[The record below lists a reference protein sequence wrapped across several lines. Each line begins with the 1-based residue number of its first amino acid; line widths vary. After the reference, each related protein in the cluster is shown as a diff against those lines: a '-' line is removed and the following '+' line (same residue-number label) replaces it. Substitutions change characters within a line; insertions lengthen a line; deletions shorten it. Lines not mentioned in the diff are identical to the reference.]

1 MEQQKI
7 KILYQ
12 PLKAKWYRMIE
23 SGEKPEGRKGGVI

>member
-23 SGEKPEGRKGGVI
+23 IRAIQKTYRVRD